1 MSMKKTLDQLKTILT
16 EEQFSAFTSSI
27 RELVE
32 TRADEKV
39 QALLEEERVVFKA
52 QLQAKAEEWLTLAV
66 EEKEHNFKKLL
77 QEAREEYDSRLVEEV
92 KAIEARV
99 IKTMDRVLEEEVDTA
114 LPNDIRLNA
123 AKAQVYGEIVNRT
136 IGVLEEQAIAI
147 NPNNAYYK
155 VIEENKQLASELAS
169 VKDQVSTLASDK
181 NRLQTRLFIEHKT
194 SHLPDREREQVLAL
208 YKGASLEDVKA
219 RIEDTI
225 EVLEES
231 RRSAVRRP
239 ARVAGRDHQGD
250 IHPGV
255 STKNQDA
262 EKLLEEENQRN
273 AARAKG
279 VPEPEVAE
287 EHRDILTTG
296 APNLLM
302 AIDSFLD
309 D

>member
-16 EEQFSAFTSSI
+16 EEQFSAFTTSI
-27 RELVE
+27 HELIE
-32 TRADEKV
+32 IRADEKV
-39 QALLEEERVVFKA
+39 QSLLEEERVVFKA
-52 QLQAKAEEWLTLAV
+52 RLQTKAEEWLVLAV
-66 EEKEHNFKKLL
+66 EEKEHSFKKLL
-77 QEAREEYDSRLVEEV
+77 QEARTDYDSRLVEEV

-99 IKTMDRVLEEEVDTA
+99 INSMDRLLEEEVDTA
-114 LPNDIRLNA
+114 LPNDIRMNA

-155 VIEENKQLASELAS
+155 IIEENKQLNSELS
-169 VKDQVSTLASDK
+169 LVKDRVSSLASDK

-194 SHLPDREREQVLAL
+194 SHLPDREREQVTAL
-208 YKGASLEDVKA
+208 YKGVRLEDVKA

-225 EVLEES
+225 EILEES

-239 ARVAGRDHQGD
+239 VRVTGRDHQGD

-255 STKNQDA
+255 SPKNQDA
-262 EKLLEEENQRN
+262 EELLEEETKRN
-273 AARAKG
+273 GARTKG
-279 VPEPEVAE
+279 VPDQELTE

-296 APNLLM
+296 ASNLLM